1 MLKIKIFQFNA
12 FQVNTI
18 LLFDETK
25 ECVII
30 DAACYHESEQ
40 NKLIQFIE
48 SESLK
53 PVRLINTHCHID
65 HILGCNYISN
75 YFQLSMEIHEA
86 GKPFL
91 ENATEHALTF
101 GFNIEPIDAPLKFI
115 DEESEIKFGSSI
127 LKVLYTPGHADGSIC
142 FVNEDN
148 KLVVV
153 GDVLFKE
160 SIGRTDLPTG
170 DFDLLKESIQQKLF
184 SLPDDFKAIPG
195 HGPETTI
202 GHERQYNPFVG
213 MN

>member
-48 SESLK
+48 FESLK

-65 HILGCNYISN
+65 HILGCNYISDH
-75 YFQLSMEIHEA
+75 FKLSMEIHEA
-86 GKPFL
+86 GKSFL
-91 ENATEHALTF
+91 ENAPQHALTF
-101 GFNIEPIDAPLKFI
+101 GFNIEPISAPLKFI
-115 DEESEIKFGSSI
+115 DEESEIKFGSSL
-127 LKVLYTPGHADGSIC
+127 LKIIYTPGHADGSVC
-142 FVNEDN
+142 FVSEES
-148 KLVVV
+148 KLVIV
-153 GDVLFKE
+153 GDVLFRE

-170 DFDLLKESIQQKLF
+170 NFDLLKESIQQKLF
-184 SLPDDFKAIPG
+184 KLPDDYTAIPG
-195 HGPETTI
+195 HGPETSI
-202 GHERQYNPFVG
+202 GHEKQFNPFVG
-213 MN
+213 IN